1 MAFFKKVFQGKPLKR
16 IEIKAGSPKFRIR
29 ASRTGGLNAAI
40 HPLRGLTYNTK
51 HGLRMS
57 KTFKGLTLGFQG
69 GNTVV
74 RGRWSSENGLL
85 NLNLSKSGFTLS
97 SRSKHGTYNITRPN
111 RSSFKFAGI
120 QLRGKKAAVPAL
132 IFTILTLIPILITS
146 IFSAI
151 EYLFQALILLLKLII
166 NIFIIVFRIF
176 SVIYEFLLLIFVDV
190 PKQIIN
196 NIFKKQIFD
205 VSPDI
210 DTSSN
215 IASSLSSADDA
226 SAEVNTD
233 LSSEYESLIDRRR
246 QTKENELKDIEKKLK
261 KFSGRYTEVTFL
273 KKLLFIGMF
282 LVGALCFTMIFSIIV
297 GILNILSSNNTLTIS
312 MSSFLIVT
320 IFMLVSGVCGY
331 FLCKPYLLLRQ
342 HRKLQTKYSN
352 LLESKKRTS
361 IKT

>member
-29 ASRTGGLNAAI
+29 LSRTGGLNAAI

-97 SRSKHGTYNITRPN
+97 SKSKYGTYNITRPN

-120 QLRGKKAAVPAL
+120 QLRGKKAAGPAL
-132 IFTILTLIPILITS
+132 IFTILTMIPVLITS

-151 EYLFQALILLLKLII
+151 EILLQTLILLSKLII
-166 NIFIIVFRIF
+166 NVFIIVFRIF
-176 SVIYEFLLLIFVDV
+176 LVIYEFLLLLFVDV

-215 IASSLSSADDA
+215 IASSLSST
-226 SAEVNTD
+226 EVNTD

-273 KKLLFIGMF
+273 KKVLFIGMF